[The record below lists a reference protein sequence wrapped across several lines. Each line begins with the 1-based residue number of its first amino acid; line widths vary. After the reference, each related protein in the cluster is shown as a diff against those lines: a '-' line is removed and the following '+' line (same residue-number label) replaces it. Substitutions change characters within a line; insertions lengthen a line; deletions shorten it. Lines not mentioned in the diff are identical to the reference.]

1 MEFNKKIFD
10 EDILTLGIDVGSTTI
25 KLALF
30 KGNDLIYSS
39 YERHLSMIKAKV
51 IENLKKIKKITGEQK
66 FHMAFSGSSGLGVAN
81 ELNLPF
87 VQEVFATSELVK
99 VVQKDVN
106 VVIELGGEDA
116 KVIFFD
122 HGTDERMNGTC
133 AGGTGAFID
142 QMATLMNITPSELN
156 ELSLKSEKIYPIAS
170 RCGVFAKS
178 DIQPLLNQ
186 GAKKEDI
193 AASIF
198 QAIVNQT
205 IAGLAQGRKIEGKVM
220 FLGGPLSFFEGLQRQ
235 FVKTLNLAPENAIF
249 PDYANI
255 SVAIGASIYASK
267 QKETYSADE
276 LIEKAKLV
284 GKEKKTIHCLAPLF
298 ASDEEYEK
306 FKSRHSKATVE
317 RLDIAGYSGNAY
329 LGIDC
334 GSTTTKLVLISE
346 DNKIIY
352 EYYSSNN
359 GNPIEII
366 KSELEKIYQLLE
378 DRIKIVG
385 SVVTGYGEELIR
397 KAFKID
403 EGLVETLAH
412 YTAAKYFNPKVD
424 YILDIGGQDIKCFKI
439 RKNSIDSINLNEACS
454 SGCGSFIETFAKSLG
469 YGVEEFARLGLFAK
483 NPVDLGS
490 RCTVF
495 MNSSVK
501 QAQKDGAEV
510 GDISAGLSISV
521 VKNAI
526 YKVIRE
532 ASADALGK
540 NVVVQ
545 GGTFLN
551 DSVLRAFER
560 EIGRDVIRPEISG
573 LMGAYGC
580 ALHAKTLNLSSSSL
594 ISRADLKN
602 FTHTSKMVKCNGCGN
617 HCNLTINLFNDGG
630 RYISGNQCDK
640 GASLGE
646 THANEIQVPN
656 LFKIKRE
663 MLERLF
669 QTEIKPDRL
678 TIGLPMCLGM
688 YEFAPFWKTFFED
701 VGFNVKFSGF
711 TTKKMYAKGQYTIPS
726 DTVCYPAKVM
736 HGHIMEL
743 LENKVDAIFYP
754 CLSYNIDEKQG
765 DNHFNCPV
773 VAYYSE
779 LLVSNLDELKEV
791 KFLYPYL
798 NINNMTKLENTMYS
812 TLSKICKIDKKKLKN
827 AVKNAK
833 IAYEKWKFDIR
844 YEGKKALKWA
854 KDNDRYALI
863 LAGRPYH
870 IDPEISHGI
879 DKLATSLGFVV
890 LSEDSVSDIVK
901 ADNLGVLNQWTFHS
915 RMYNAAKFASET
927 EGVELV
933 QLVSFGC
940 GIDAITSDEMR
951 HIMESDDKL
960 YTQIKIDE
968 ITNLGAVK
976 IRLRSLK
983 GVLDERKNKE
993 D

>member
-1 MEFNKKIFD
+1 MEFKKKIFND
-10 EDILTLGIDVGSTTI
+10 DNLSLGIDVGSTTI

-30 KGNDLIYSS
+30 EGNKLIYNC
-39 YERHLSMIKAKV
+39 YERHLSMIRAKV
-51 IENLKKIKKITGEQK
+51 LENLKKIKPLVGDRELHIS
-66 FHMAFSGSSGLGVAN
+66 FSGSSGLGIAS
-81 ELNLPF
+81 ELKLPF

-99 VVQKDVN
+99 TLEKDTN

-142 QMATLMNITPSELN
+142 QMATLMNITNVELDR
-156 ELSLKSEKIYPIAS
+156 LSLESEKIYPIAS

-186 GAKKEDI
+186 GARKEDI
-193 AASIF
+193 SASIY
-198 QAIVNQT
+198 QAIVGQT
-205 IAGLAQGRKIEGKVM
+205 ISGLAQGRKIEGKVM
-220 FLGGPLSFFEGLQRQ
+220 FLGGPLHFCKGLQRQ
-235 FVKTLNLAPENAIF
+235 FVSTLGLTEENAIF
-249 PDYANI
+249 PEYACI
-255 SVAIGASIYASK
+255 SVAIGASIFASK
-267 QKETYSADE
+267 QNSAYTVEE
-276 LIEKAKLV
+276 LISRIKSL
-284 GKEKKTIHCLAPLF
+284 GQNKKVVRTIAPLF
-298 ASDEEYEK
+298 ESEEEYKK
-306 FKSRHSKATVE
+306 FEERHAKATVE
-317 RLDIAGYSGNAY
+317 KIDIESYEGKAY

-346 DNKIIY
+346 DNKILY
-352 EYYSSNN
+352 EFYSSNN
-359 GNPIEII
+359 GDPIKII
-366 KSELEKIYQLLE
+366 KPQIEKLYDLVG
-378 DRIKIVG
+378 DRIQIAG

-397 KAFKID
+397 KAFNID
-403 EGLVETLAH
+403 DGLVETLAH
-412 YTAAKYFNPKVD
+412 YGAAKYFNPNVD

-469 YGVEEFARLGLFAK
+469 YNVQEFAKLGLFAK

-532 ASADALGK
+532 ASANALGK
-540 NVVVQ
+540 NIVVQ

-551 DSVLRAFER
+551 NSVLRAFER

-580 ALHAKTLNLSSSSL
+580 ALHAKTLGLEKSNM
-594 ISRADLKN
+594 ISRKELKE

-617 HCNLTINLFNDGG
+617 HCNLTINLFNDGN
-630 RYISGNQCDK
+630 RYISGNQCEK

-646 THANEIQVPN
+646 SRADEIQIPN
-656 LFKIKRE
+656 LFKIKRDMFE
-663 MLERLF
+663 KLF
-669 QTEIKPDRL
+669 KTEIDPNKK
-678 TIGLPMCLGM
+678 TIGIPMSLAM
-688 YEFAPFWKTFFED
+688 YEFAPFWKEVFEGL
-701 VGFNVKFSGF
+701 GFNVVFSGF
-711 TTKKMYAKGQYTIPS
+711 TSKKMYQKGQYTIPS

-736 HGHIMEL
+736 HGHIIEL
-743 LENKVDAIFYP
+743 LEKNVDAIFYP
-754 CLSYNIDEKQG
+754 CLTYNVDEKQG
-765 DNHFNCPV
+765 DNHYNCPV

-779 LLVSNLDELKEV
+779 LLTSNLDELKNV

-798 NINNMTKLENTMYS
+798 NMNNFAKLFSGLYKD
-812 TLSKICKIDKKKLKN
+812 LSKICKIDKKILK
-827 AVKNAK
+827 KSIKSAK

-844 YEGKKALKWA
+844 YEGKKALEFARNNGK
-854 KDNDRYALI
+854 YALI

-890 LSEDSVSDIVK
+890 LSEDSVSDLVK

-915 RMYNAAKFASET
+915 RMYNSAKFASMNDD
-927 EGVELV
+927 VELV

-940 GIDAITSDEMR
+940 GIDAITSDEIR
-951 HIMESDDKL
+951 NIMESDDKL

-983 GVLDERKNKE
+983 GVLDERKI
-993 D
+993 